1 MRKVIAIFGMPR
13 SGTSFLGQ
21 VLDSCPE
28 IAYRLEPIFSYKLKN
43 IVDENSTREE
53 FIDFFNKAFDSDED
67 EFMNQVEKREK
78 GHYPVFTEKQP
89 IYLGFKTTRFHQ
101 LLPTL
106 LKNFNENELK
116 VISLVRHPAGAIN
129 SWINHPKEFPQNL
142 DYKKEWR
149 SGACRKTAKEEFWG
163 FEDWKIVMK
172 QHITLEKKYTNFKIF
187 QYENIIHNLEEE
199 IKKLFNFAGLRY
211 TKQTIKFLKESQ
223 SKNID
228 DHYAVYKDSSV
239 ASKWKTKLD
248 LDIQKEIEN
257 DIKGTDLEVFL
268 VE

>member
-1 MRKVIAIFGMPR
+1 MENCYE
-13 SGTSFLGQ
+13 T
-21 VLDSCPE
+21 
-28 IAYRLEPIFSYKLKN
+28 AYN
-43 IVDENSTREE
+43 TR
-53 FIDFFNKAFDSDED
+53 
-67 EFMNQVEKREK
+67 
-78 GHYPVFTEKQP
+78 
-89 IYLGFKTTRFHQ
+89 
-101 LLPTL
+101 
-106 LKNFNENELK
+106 
-116 VISLVRHPAGAIN
+116 
-129 SWINHPKEFPQNL
+129 
-142 DYKKEWR
+142 
-149 SGACRKTAKEEFWG
+149 
-163 FEDWKIVMK
+163 
-172 QHITLEKKYTNFKIF
+172 KKYTNFKIF